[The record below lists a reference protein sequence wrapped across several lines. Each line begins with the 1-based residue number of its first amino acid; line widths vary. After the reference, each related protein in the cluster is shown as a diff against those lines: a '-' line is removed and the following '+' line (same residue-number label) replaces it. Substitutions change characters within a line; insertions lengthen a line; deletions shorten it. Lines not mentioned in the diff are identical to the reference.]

1 MSQPDVYPSVFGRKF
16 KRSLSVPTNNTRKR
30 PRGMISEYER
40 DEKIKEFE
48 RYVSDREITSRFEI
62 KTADKTVYFSYFIGR
77 LNPPHRG
84 HITALID
91 LVLAAKQNKSKTLIL
106 LGSGPKPK
114 HPNKDRRTLDDPI
127 TFETK
132 KAFVVSKLVDA
143 GGTDEID
150 FTVKKMTT
158 PHADVAN
165 YIKVVLEEIKEKN
178 GVISKID
185 IKHMAGGK
193 DDDAAKLKSVL
204 TYVTDV
210 ARQEVPSGEVS
221 SEVVVS
227 PPPPSETGAVATY
240 MSATNVRKHA
250 YQTQL
255 PGGNGYDDWPDSYKT
270 FYGPSARDIFNE
282 ILYPLEKI
290 TESERVAAINEYV
303 DPVPKPSNR
312 KSTKTQKKTRGG
324 RKTRRKS
331 RIRKKRTCH

>member
-1 MSQPDVYPSVFGRKF
+1 MIRIFAEGVAFSISGR
-16 KRSLSVPTNNTRKR
+16 
-30 PRGMISEYER
+30 
-40 DEKIKEFE
+40 
-48 RYVSDREITSRFEI
+48 
-62 KTADKTVYFSYFIGR
+62 
-77 LNPPHRG
+77 
-84 HITALID
+84 ALINIW
-91 LVLAAKQNKSKTLIL
+91 KPRYGSKFLFIKVTI
-106 LGSGPKPK
+106 SSPFFNPTDKNARCKAVVP
-114 HPNKDRRTLDDPI
+114 
-127 TFETK
+127 FETK